1 MKRILILTVGFLIA
15 MFLTGCEQEQTQQE
29 PVVRSIKM
37 LTIGEA
43 KGGNM
48 LVFPGV
54 VSASHNTE
62 LAFKVSG
69 QIIEF
74 NVKAG
79 QNVEKGTLLA
89 RLDPHDYQ
97 ADLDIKTADLK
108 AAKADY
114 DRFKELFEQGFTS
127 QQQFEKITR
136 TYETS
141 QAALKTSMKALDD
154 TNLRAPYGGNIA
166 SKIAS
171 NFQNVQAKQAVLV
184 LHDVTALEV
193 VVSIPEG
200 DLVQGDRQRTMDEI
214 TAAIKPKVI
223 LSSLNNQEF
232 PAELKEITT
241 RADPTTRT
249 YSATFVFHP
258 PENINVLPGMT
269 ARVTVFPQRGQFSLE
284 ALKVPVNVVA
294 ADETGQSYVWIV
306 DPNTSTVMKREV
318 EVGQLTGTE
327 ITILAGLSTGE
338 TIALTGIAQ
347 LREGLKVKPLEN

>member
-15 MFLTGCEQEQTQQE
+15 MFLTACEQEQTQQE

-37 LTIGEA
+37 LTIGEV

-54 VSASHNTE
+54 VSASDSTE

-74 NVKAG
+74 PVKAG

-108 AAKADY
+108 AAEADY
-114 DRFKELFEQGFTS
+114 ERYKKLREQGFAS
-127 QQQFEKITR
+127 EQEFEKKTR
-136 TYETS
+136 TFETT
-141 QAALKTSMKALDD
+141 QAALKTSGKALED

-171 NFQNVQAKQAVLV
+171 NFQNVQAKQPVLV

-193 VVSIPEG
+193 IISVPES
-200 DLVQGDRQRTMDEI
+200 DLVMGDQQGTLDEV
-214 TAAIKPKVI
+214 TARIKPKVI
-223 LSSLNNQEF
+223 LSSLGNQEF
-232 PAELKEITT
+232 PAELIELLTK
-241 RADPTTRT
+241 ADPITRT
-249 YSATFVFHP
+249 YSATFAFHP
-258 PENINVLPGMT
+258 PANVNILPGMT
-269 ARVTVFPQRGQFSLE
+269 ARVAVFPQRGQFGLE
-284 ALKVPVNVVA
+284 TLKVPANVVA
-294 ADETGQSYVWIV
+294 ADESGQSYVWIV
-306 DPNTSTVMKREV
+306 DPSTSTVMKRNV
-318 EVGQLTGTE
+318 EVGLLIGNE
-327 ITILAGLSTGE
+327 ISILAGLSVGE
-338 TIALTGIAQ
+338 TIALSGTAQ